1 MENVKVFNQN
11 IKVQNIQFAKNGGKK
26 TQSDSHTWIQI
37 KIFNNF

>member
-26 TQSDSHTWIQI
+26 NPVW
-37 KIFNNF
+37 